1 MTDPTR
7 KRQLEELDQ
16 VTLCARILLQAR
28 SELYVNMKFL
38 DVSLSSLGFEADWAR
53 EGLGTDGHLIYYGPD
68 YLLGLYKRG
77 RTLVNRGYLHMLFHC
92 LFCHMYTR
100 KDRDKGYWDLSCDIA
115 MEYVIDGLYQKCVQA
130 AVRKLHLQKGPV
142 NPLSRQDMLKAEFFV
157 DSHDLWEQEDSPKI
171 VRSRQ
176 NKWNDNREKMQTELE
191 TGSRMRLR
199 ITGAC
204 WRRFRWKTGR
214 GTITAGSFKSLRF

>member
-115 MEYVIDGLYQKCVQA
+115 METSLTDYTKNVSMCRGVPLGEKYISDLRRLC
-130 AVRKLHLQKGPV
+130 RKKD
-142 NPLSRQDMLKAEFFV
+142 LS
-157 DSHDLWEQEDSPKI
+157 
-171 VRSRQ
+171 
-176 NKWNDNREKMQTELE
+176 
-191 TGSRMRLR
+191 
-199 ITGAC
+199 
-204 WRRFRWKTGR
+204 
-214 GTITAGSFKSLRF
+214 

>member
-92 LFCHMYTR
+92 LFCHMYTLTDYTKNVSMCRGVPLGEKYISDLRRLCR
-100 KDRDKGYWDLSCDIA
+100 KKVLS
-115 MEYVIDGLYQKCVQA
+115 
-130 AVRKLHLQKGPV
+130 
-142 NPLSRQDMLKAEFFV
+142 
-157 DSHDLWEQEDSPKI
+157 
-171 VRSRQ
+171 
-176 NKWNDNREKMQTELE
+176 
-191 TGSRMRLR
+191 
-199 ITGAC
+199 
-204 WRRFRWKTGR
+204 
-214 GTITAGSFKSLRF
+214 

>member
-1 MTDPTR
+1 MTDPAR

-16 VTLCARILLQAR
+16 VTLCARILCQAR

-100 KDRDKGYWDLSCDIA
+100 KGRDKGYWDLSCDIA
-115 MEYVIDGLYQKCVQA
+115 MEYVIDGLYQKCVHVPRSALRREMYLRLEKALAEKGQ
-130 AVRKLHLQKGPV
+130 VPVSYTHLDVYK
-142 NPLSRQDMLKAEFFV
+142 RQ
-157 DSHDLWEQEDSPKI
+157 
-171 VRSRQ
+171 
-176 NKWNDNREKMQTELE
+176 
-191 TGSRMRLR
+191 
-199 ITGAC
+199 
-204 WRRFRWKTGR
+204 RFRHNP
-214 GTITAGSFKSLRF
+214 

>member
-16 VTLCARILLQAR
+16 VTLCARILCQAR

-115 MEYVIDGLYQKCVQA
+115 MEYVID
-130 AVRKLHLQKGPV
+130 
-142 NPLSRQDMLKAEFFV
+142 
-157 DSHDLWEQEDSPKI
+157 
-171 VRSRQ
+171 
-176 NKWNDNREKMQTELE
+176 
-191 TGSRMRLR
+191 
-199 ITGAC
+199 
-204 WRRFRWKTGR
+204 
-214 GTITAGSFKSLRF
+214 

>member
-115 MEYVIDGLYQKCVQA
+115 MEYVIDGLYQNVSMCRGVPLGEKYISDLRRLC
-130 AVRKLHLQKGPV
+130 RKKV
-142 NPLSRQDMLKAEFFV
+142 LS
-157 DSHDLWEQEDSPKI
+157 
-171 VRSRQ
+171 
-176 NKWNDNREKMQTELE
+176 
-191 TGSRMRLR
+191 
-199 ITGAC
+199 
-204 WRRFRWKTGR
+204 
-214 GTITAGSFKSLRF
+214 